1 MIARRRITQLLIAVA
16 IAAAPHLVGAAQSGA
31 PRVYKVGEITLD
43 RYTVIDRIWVGS
55 LRTAFWLPTH
65 ADEPSAIEA
74 VMSEA
79 ARLGA
84 DGVVNLHCLN
94 DRGGLP
100 PLMGHFCY
108 ANAIK
113 LR

>member
-1 MIARRRITQLLIAVA
+1 MNACRMVTRLLVAAA
-16 IAAAPHLVGAAQSGA
+16 IAAAPNLVAAAQGGA

-43 RYTVIDRIWVGS
+43 RYTVIERIWVDS
-55 LRTAFWLPTH
+55 LRSAFWVPTH
-65 ADEPSAIEA
+65 ADERAAIEA

-94 DRGGLP
+94 ASGGFP
-100 PLMGHFCY
+100 PLAGQFCY

-113 LR
+113 LK